1 MTQFAILT
9 QHQAKCLGVSKREE
23 FHGEEL
29 VDAMTV
35 RIRITTPCMELDQW
49 FGKHARTQW
58 YEHKDTQTM
67 PGVEPVTTELRAPM
81 FPGPHKMTYEGVGY
95 VFSMRRG
102 AGHSKSLSV
111 ELSGADLKKFTLD
124 PKQGGSC
131 VLDFSVN
138 VAGLDDETMGR
149 INGMSGRDVEV
160 MFAPPS
166 AQDGTQPDSQVAR
179 GKKGAP
185 KVHSAQGALIVD
197 PAAGG
202 KPKDATGAFLD
213 AHGEKSMSEEPSGA
227 EKPASKPSGM
237 ERAIRANERKVAA
250 KTKGRGP
257 K

>member
-1 MTQFAILT
+1 MTQFAILNF
-9 QHQAKCLGVSKREE
+9 HQAKCLGVSKREE
-23 FHGEEL
+23 FHGDEL

-35 RIRITTPCMELDQW
+35 RIRITTSCMELDPW
-49 FGKHARTQW
+49 FGRQARLQW
-58 YEHKDTQTM
+58 WEHKDTHTID
-67 PGVEPVTTELRAPM
+67 GVDPVTTELRAPM

-102 AGHSKSLSV
+102 AGHSKLLSV

-131 VLDFSVN
+131 VLDLSVN

-160 MFAPPS
+160 MFAPPRD
-166 AQDGTQPDSQVAR
+166 QDGTLPDSRVHS
-179 GKKGAP
+179 GKKGG
-185 KVHSAQGALIVD
+185 KQHSAQGALIVD
-197 PAAGG
+197 PAADG
-202 KPKDATGAFLD
+202 KPTDATGAFVD
-213 AHGEKSMSEEPSGA
+213 AHGEKPMSEEPSGA

-237 ERAIRANERKVAA
+237 ERAIRANERKAAA

>member
-1 MTQFAILT
+1 MTQFAILN
-9 QHQAKCLGVSKREE
+9 QHAAKCLGVSKREE
-23 FHGEEL
+23 FHGDDL

-35 RIRITTPCMELDQW
+35 RLRITTSCMELDQW
-49 FGKHARTQW
+49 FGRQARLQW
-58 YEHKDTQTM
+58 YEHKDTETM

-81 FPGPHKMTYEGVGY
+81 FPGPHKMSYEGVGY
-95 VFSMRRG
+95 LFSMRRG
-102 AGHSKSLSV
+102 AGHSKALAV

-131 VLDFSVN
+131 VLDFSVH
-138 VAGLDDETMGR
+138 VREGLDDETMGR

-166 AQDGTQPDSQVAR
+166 VQDGTMPDSQAGR
-179 GKKGAP
+179 GKKSA

-197 PAAGG
+197 PAADG
-202 KPKDATGAFLD
+202 KPADPTGAFLD
-213 AHGEKSMSEEPSGA
+213 AHGEKPMSEEPSAGNA
-227 EKPASKPSGM
+227 DALAAA
-237 ERAIRANERKVAA
+237 AIGRA